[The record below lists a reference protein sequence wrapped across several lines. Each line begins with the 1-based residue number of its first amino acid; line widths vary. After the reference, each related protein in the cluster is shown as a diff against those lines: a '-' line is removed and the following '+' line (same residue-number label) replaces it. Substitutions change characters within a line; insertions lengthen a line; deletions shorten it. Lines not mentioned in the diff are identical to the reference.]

1 MPSPWCKIPLAFA
14 RLLRVGGMAFCLAGW
29 LGSASAQ
36 SLNVPLPRV
45 PQRIISLVPSLTES
59 VCALDACDRLVGVDR
74 SSNWPPQVQALP
86 KLGGLDDAQLERIVA
101 LKPDL
106 VLAAAS
112 VRVVPRLQ
120 SLGVSVLV
128 LEAQTQIQVMAN
140 LRSLGQ
146 RLGQVNQAEKL
157 IQQIQQQIQA
167 AAARI
172 PATYKNKRVYFEI
185 ASTPYAAGPRS
196 FIGETLTALG
206 LQNVIAPELGI
217 FPQINPEHIVRQQP
231 DLIMA
236 PQQAFD
242 SMTQRPGWQHLVA
255 LKTQQICGFSASEYD
270 VLVRPGPRL
279 GEGAGKIADCLAH
292 LDQINKRQNRSHT
305 NQQNKP

>member
-1 MPSPWCKIPLAFA
+1 MSSLRRQILMVFA
-14 RLLRVGGMAFCLAGW
+14 RLLRVVGMAFCLVGW

-36 SLNVPLPRV
+36 APSVIPPRV

-59 VCALDACDRLVGVDR
+59 VCALDACDRLIGVDR
-74 SSNWPPQVQALP
+74 SSNWPPQVHTLP

-128 LEAQTQIQVMAN
+128 LEAQTQTQVMAN

-146 RLGQVNQAEKL
+146 RLGQADKAESL
-157 IQQIQQQIQA
+157 IQQIQQQIQM

-196 FIGETLTALG
+196 FIGETLTALD
-206 LQNVIAPELGI
+206 LQNVIASELGI
-217 FPQINPEHIVRQQP
+217 FPQINPEYIVRQQP

-242 SMTQRPGWQHLVA
+242 NMAQRPGWRHLVA
-255 LKTQQICGFSASEYD
+255 LKGQQICDFSASDYD

-279 GEGAGKIADCLAH
+279 GEGAGKIVDCLQY
-292 LDQINKRQNRSHT
+292 LEQQKRLQNNKKNRL
-305 NQQNKP
+305 